1 MIFKTV
7 FALFLLK
14 TNKKTTPESKHINGK
29 LTSARATLMNAVLR
43 GVSTKVIQELVIY
56 GCAVSRVG
64 PKSRTH
70 GAQSENAKNSI
81 VAVNHE
87 SGSKHPN

>member
-1 MIFKTV
+1 
-7 FALFLLK
+7 
-14 TNKKTTPESKHINGK
+14 
-29 LTSARATLMNAVLR
+29 MNAVLR